1 MSSTLNISY
10 GTAASLTFS
19 GLNSLTA
26 GSKVVSSAVDNA
38 TTTKAVDFF
47 VEITI
52 ADVTESGN
60 KQALVFA
67 VESLDGTTFSDTGSQ
82 ANEYYLGA
90 IDLTGTG
97 PQTRAFPLA
106 AAFGGLIPPQFKVAV
121 LNDAGVTLASSGNS
135 GRVLPIFFTA
145 T

>member
-1 MSSTLNISY
+1 MSSTLNTSY

-26 GSKVVSSAVDNA
+26 GSKVVSSAVVN
-38 TTTKAVDFF
+38 TTTLAVDFF

-60 KQALVFA
+60 KQVLVFA